1 MTESVAD
8 AFAAS
13 SLAVRTITPV
23 ELPRH
28 RWGRADSVAR
38 ALVVHGLGSNGPSTW
53 RICAALADRGWRV
66 DAIDLR
72 GHGVAPRTLDYR
84 VEAYAADL
92 LATRPGADGVEAR
105 RPWNLVIG
113 HSLGGAASAV
123 AAATDHH
130 WTDALVLLDP
140 AIHLDEHDAGVIRA
154 SQEGAFAD
162 NTEAAVREKNPD
174 WHPADVEVKVQA
186 VAQASRWAIEQ
197 TSDQNQPWDVRPAA
211 ASLAVPTFVV
221 AADPHV
227 YSLFRGPLA
236 AEVLAN
242 RRVSMTIIHGAGHN
256 VHRDRPAETTKAIG
270 DWADLQ
276 LEQGA
281 RRET

>member
-1 MTESVAD
+1 MTEPVAD

-13 SLAVRTITPV
+13 ALAVHTITAV

-28 RWGRADSVAR
+28 GWGAADAPKR

-66 DAIDLR
+66 DAVDLR

-84 VEAYAADL
+84 IEAYTADL
-92 LATRPGADGVEAR
+92 VATRPSVGGDA
-105 RPWNLVIG
+105 PWNLVIG
-113 HSLGGAASAV
+113 HSLGGAAAAV
-123 AAATDHH
+123 AAAADAH

-154 SQEGAFAD
+154 SQEAAFAD
-162 NTEAAVREKNPD
+162 NTTAAVHAKNPD
-174 WHPADVEVKVQA
+174 WHPLDIELKVQA
-186 VAQASRWAIEQ
+186 VSQASRWAIEQ
-197 TSDQNQPWDVRPAA
+197 TSEQNHPWDVRPAA
-211 ASLAVPTFVV
+211 HSLAIPTFVV
-221 AADPHV
+221 AADPNV

-236 AEVLAN
+236 AEVLTN
-242 RRVSMTIIHGAGHN
+242 NRVSMTIIQGAGHN
-256 VHRDRPAETTKAIG
+256 VHRDRPAQTTKTIG

-276 LEQGA
+276 VEQGA
-281 RRET
+281 RRDT